1 MPKQD
6 TEELRRRRLSESSSD
21 EQELDMASL
30 QLEPGHNLRN
40 VQKKKAVAK
49 GVAKKHKVESSE
61 DEEELEEADHPN
73 VAKPRRKQDHG
84 KRSKLTED
92 RLTDEESLHSEG
104 EDFEAVE
111 DGKPSKKRMKKEH
124 EDCLHFFN
132 TAKANDLTELPR
144 GTKELAKFV
153 IDNRPFGNFDQLE
166 LKLSRERGGYAVI
179 ESYIED
185 LRKRGILKR
194 ILDCC
199 DVDSANVEKDF
210 EQVKHDDTLPA
221 LLTKDYH
228 LHRYQQEGLNWL
240 IMMHKK
246 KLNCILAD
254 EMGLGKTIQIIAFC
268 AWLKEKGVKG
278 TQLIIV
284 PSSTMENWMAELER
298 WCPALKVL
306 VYYGS
311 QDERY
316 QIRASMKKKK
326 TKADIILTTY
336 NMSTKPA
343 DRKIYQQFEINYVIY
358 DEGHMLKN
366 CGSLR
371 FQQLITIKSKRKILL
386 TGTPLQNNLIELIS
400 LMYFVMKDVFDKY
413 CDDMNHLLSHFK
425 QQGGRVNDAAEK
437 ALYRRD
443 RIDQARSI
451 LEPYVLRRLK
461 IQVLSELP
469 KKTEQTVAIEMT
481 DHQVMLYNY
490 QLELARES
498 QDVDRPKLRDLY
510 TGMMR
515 LRQAAN
521 HPLMTRSVYND
532 DECVKIA
539 QQLIKERP
547 YEKKNP
553 DHLAEDLTCLSDFQI
568 HKICAKFA
576 STKQFLLDSEL
587 SVCSGKCAYLDK
599 ELARIKGMGEKVLIF
614 SQFTEMLDILQLY
627 MEVRGHTF
635 LRLDGS
641 TPVLTRQHL
650 INEYNN
656 DDSMFVFLLS
666 TRAGGLGINL
676 TAANH
681 IIIHDIDF
689 NPYNDKQAED
699 RCHRLGQK
707 KPVQVMRLVAKD
719 SVEEGMERLA
729 KRKLDLER
737 EVTIAARGAPAAA
750 DAEETE
756 GHSEEEED
764 ANELRR
770 IMTQARAVRR
780 RK

>member
-6 TEELRRRRLSESSSD
+6 TEELRRRRLSETSSD
-21 EQELDMASL
+21 EQELDIASL
-30 QLEPGHNLRN
+30 QLEPGHSEERTEKEGSGQGCR
-40 VQKKKAVAK
+40 QKAQS
-49 GVAKKHKVESSE
+49 GI
-61 DEEELEEADHPN
+61 
-73 VAKPRRKQDHG
+73 
-84 KRSKLTED
+84 LTED

-111 DGKPSKKRMKKEH
+111 
-124 EDCLHFFN
+124 
-132 TAKANDLTELPR
+132 ANDLTELPR

-437 ALYRRD
+437 ALYQRD
-443 RIDQARSI
+443 RIDQARFRFFRNC
-451 LEPYVLRRLK
+451 PRRLNK
-461 IQVLSELP
+461 LWPL
-469 KKTEQTVAIEMT
+469 EMT

-539 QQLIKERP
+539 QQLIK
-547 YEKKNP
+547 
-553 DHLAEDLTCLSDFQI
+553 
-568 HKICAKFA
+568 FA

-627 MEVRGHTF
+627 MEVGATLSCVSMEYTGAHTA
-635 LRLDGS
+635 
-641 TPVLTRQHL
+641 TPHQ
-650 INEYNN
+650 
-656 DDSMFVFLLS
+656 
-666 TRAGGLGINL
+666 
-676 TAANH
+676 
-681 IIIHDIDF
+681 
-689 NPYNDKQAED
+689 
-699 RCHRLGQK
+699 
-707 KPVQVMRLVAKD
+707 
-719 SVEEGMERLA
+719 
-729 KRKLDLER
+729 
-737 EVTIAARGAPAAA
+737 
-750 DAEETE
+750 
-756 GHSEEEED
+756 
-764 ANELRR
+764 
-770 IMTQARAVRR
+770 
-780 RK
+780 